1 MNMVHYLLIQY
12 FIIYDQVHEDLLQ
25 IFDFLLMYM
34 INDINDIYILFK
46 DLYDLILD
54 LHMLVYL
61 L

>member
-34 INDINDIYILFK
+34 INDINDIYILFR

>member
-12 FIIYDQVHEDLLQ
+12 FIIYGQVHEDLLQ

-34 INDINDIYILFK
+34 INDINDIYILFR